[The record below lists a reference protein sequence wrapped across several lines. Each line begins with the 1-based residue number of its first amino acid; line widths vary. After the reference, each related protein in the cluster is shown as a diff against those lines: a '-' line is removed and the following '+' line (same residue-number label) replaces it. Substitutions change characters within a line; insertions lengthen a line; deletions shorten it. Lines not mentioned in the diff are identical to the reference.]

1 MLILER
7 HLQFLRLSTGWNE
20 MINFLTRRI
29 LKDNELQLFGGLII
43 DKNIISIQGLPF
55 LCIYRGLIKNSFW
68 GFRYVAYL

>member
-1 MLILER
+1 
-7 HLQFLRLSTGWNE
+7 